1 MEYTPETF
9 LPTNFQ
15 DLLKMC
21 IYLWISNKILSK
33 RMDYLQDIAV
43 QKISNRAHEQ
53 IRKISRR
60 MKYPSMEQRMTFAFM
75 QKMRLIRR
83 H

>member
-1 MEYTPETF
+1 MIKREELLGIASLKG
-9 LPTNFQ
+9 LPPRFAE
-15 DLLKMC
+15 L
-21 IYLWISNKILSK
+21 
-33 RMDYLQDIAV
+33 DYLQDIAV
-43 QKISNRAHEQ
+43 QKISNRAHKQ
-53 IRKISRR
+53 IRKNSRR